1 MPRAGVDIDAGNV
14 AVQRYRDLTSA
25 WIHPDQL
32 GSLGGFSGLFRLPGD
47 AKRALVGSTDGVGT
61 KILIAAAVH
70 RYDTVGAD
78 LVNHCVNDILVT
90 GADPLFF
97 LDYLAAGKLDAEGA
111 ALIVSGVHRACR
123 ENGCALLG
131 GETAETPGVYR
142 PDHGE
147 LAGTIVGLVDLDA
160 IPDPNRV
167 QPGDAI
173 VGLPAVGLHTNGYTL
188 ARAVTAENEYRAPF
202 GDGTYGDALLAPHPS
217 YLQPVRTIRKVADVK
232 SMAHITGGGLLDNV
246 PRTLPDHAAAIFAP
260 TRWEVPP
267 IISEIVRRASLSHE
281 ERYRT
286 LNMGVGY
293 TLIVP
298 IADVGA
304 ALAAAP
310 GARVVG
316 FVQPR
321 RDEDPRGVVRPARR
335 ASAPSMAVNLPPPLD
350 DSRLGPAPAGPGGPG
365 WPRVRGGADQP
376 GMSGRRR
383 ESGRRP
389 PARSARPRAAFGDR
403 RRRNRAKHT
412 ARERRRRAGARG
424 CAAT

>member
-1 MPRAGVDIDAGNV
+1 MSDTYARLGVDIDAGNL
-14 AVQRYRDLTSA
+14 AVQHYRDLTSA
-25 WIHPDQL
+25 WVHPDQL

-61 KILIAAAVH
+61 KILIAAALR

-78 LVNHCVNDILVT
+78 LVNHCVNDVLVT

-97 LDYLAAGKLDAEGA
+97 LDYLAVGKLDPDVA
-111 ALIVSGVHRACR
+111 ALIVAGVHRACR

-131 GETAETPGVYR
+131 GETAEMPGVYR
-142 PDHGE
+142 PDHFD
-147 LAGTIVGLVDLDA
+147 LAGTIVGLVELDA
-160 IPDPNRV
+160 VPDPNRV

-188 ARAVTAENEYRAPF
+188 ARAVIAEDEYRAQF
-202 GDGTYGDALLAPHPS
+202 GDETYGDALLAPHPS
-217 YLQPVRTIRKVADVK
+217 YLEPVRAMRKVADVK
-232 SMAHITGGGLLDNV
+232 SMAHITGGGLLENV
-246 PRTLPDHAAAIFAP
+246 PRTLPEDAAAIFEQ
-260 TRWEVPP
+260 TRWDVPP
-267 IISEIVRRASLSHE
+267 IMAEIVRRAKLSHE

-298 IADVGA
+298 IADVAA

-321 RDEDPRGVVRPARR
+321 RDGDPRVVVRPAR
-335 ASAPSMAVNLPPPLD
+335 SA
-350 DSRLGPAPAGPGGPG
+350 
-365 WPRVRGGADQP
+365 
-376 GMSGRRR
+376 
-383 ESGRRP
+383 
-389 PARSARPRAAFGDR
+389 
-403 RRRNRAKHT
+403 
-412 ARERRRRAGARG
+412 
-424 CAAT
+424 